1 MGLAMEERAFIHL
14 CLYRVQPFVSESRVE
29 TTRYERATLIVAEGI

>member
-1 MGLAMEERAFIHL
+1 MKERASIHL
-14 CLYRVQPFVSESRVE
+14 RLYWVQPFVSESRVE